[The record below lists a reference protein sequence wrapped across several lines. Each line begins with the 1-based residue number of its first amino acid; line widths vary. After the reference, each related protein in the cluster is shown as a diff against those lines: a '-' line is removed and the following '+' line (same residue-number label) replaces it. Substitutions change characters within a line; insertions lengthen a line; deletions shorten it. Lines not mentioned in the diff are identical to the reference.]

1 MIMILWYF
9 GCCTMHGGGGG
20 SSFKKKKQ
28 NFWFV
33 HTAAISNTP
42 ATGMKKN
49 RYPIHNERNFCFLGI
64 PKFFFLLNIYL
75 PACLPVCASFTYKQ
89 KKKKKFHRG
98 SQHIALNTAVFD
110 SLISLSLSPCIHSV
124 VGWLFGLYFRRR
136 SSSSP
141 STTATA
147 NIDNNNNIDV
157 VVYSSTS
164 FFLTSSMLLVVVA
177 SSSSSKL

>member
-1 MIMILWYF
+1 MV
-9 GCCTMHGGGGG
+9 CPHR
-20 SSFKKKKQ
+20 SNKQ
-28 NFWFV
+28 
-33 HTAAISNTP
+33 HTSHRYE
-42 ATGMKKN
+42 KKN